1 MKLPLDDLPEST
13 LVLSSDGT
21 ILFANKAFVWF
32 LGVPETDLCGQPVT
46 RFMKTELPKV
56 LDLLKRCSRTSAA
69 VPFAGEFCT
78 STKGVVRCQVQGAC
92 FERGDSPSTTKLWWR
107 ITTQQTAGKNFV
119 ALNTQIA
126 LMRHEIVARRKVEE
140 QLRLLADR
148 LEQTVEERTGD
159 LVKAQDRL
167 RALTKELHLAEQ
179 RERQR
184 LAAELHD
191 YLAQMLVLLK
201 FKLDQAC
208 RIEGVP
214 AQCTKIL
221 GQAQEILTESLAY
234 AKTLV
239 HDLSPPILR
248 EFGLTA
254 GLRWLVERMQRN
266 DLCVSLDT
274 HEDQSARL
282 PQDYAILLFQSVRE
296 LLLNVKK
303 HAQSGRAWV
312 VFDQRSQYIKIT
324 VRDEG
329 AGFDD
334 TAADMLSESN
344 FGLFSVHER
353 MKALGGTLEII
364 SKPGKGTTA
373 TLFVPISIGTITDDS
388 PLVNTSLTEPEHQ
401 PAAALDGYAGQL
413 DRGGAL
419 IRVLLVDDH
428 AMVRQGL
435 RSVLD
440 AYNDVEIVAEAAD
453 GGAAITA
460 VENYRPSVVVMDIN
474 MPGINGIEATTIIKA
489 RYPAIQIIGLSVNA
503 GGDNQQLMS
512 KAGAHKLVTKEA
524 AVELLYDAIRDAAR
538 LRSCNELS

>member
-13 LVLSSDGT
+13 LVLSSHGT

-56 LDLLKRCSRTSAA
+56 LDMLKRCSRTSAT

-78 STKGVVRCQVQGAC
+78 STKGVVRCHVQGAC
-92 FERGDSPSTTKLWWR
+92 FERGDSPSTTMLWWR
-107 ITTQQTAGKNFV
+107 ITTQQIAGKNFV

-140 QLRLLADR
+140 ELRLLADR

-201 FKLDQAC
+201 LKLDQAC

-214 AQCTKIL
+214 PQCTKIL

-254 GLRWLVERMQRN
+254 GLRWLAERMQRN
-266 DLCVSLDT
+266 DLSVSLDT
-274 HEDQSARL
+274 HEDQSVRL

-312 VFDQRSQYIKIT
+312 VFDLRSQYIKIT

-329 AGFDD
+329 AGFDN
-334 TAADMLSESN
+334 TAAEMLSESN

-435 RSVLD
+435 RSILNEYD
-440 AYNDVEIVAEAAD
+440 DVEIVAEAAD

-474 MPGINGIEATTIIKA
+474 MPGINGIEATAIIKA

-512 KAGAHKLVTKEA
+512 TAGAHKLVTKEA

-538 LRSCNELS
+538 LRSSNELS